1 MNVLFATRKRTS
13 LKRSDGH
20 EPDTFILER
29 RDFDSLFA
37 ALKERG
43 YRVIGP
49 TVHDGALVYNEVTS
63 SEDLPAGY
71 TDEQAPGMYRLR
83 KGEGKALFGYTLGPQ
98 SWKRFL
104 HPPSI
109 RLWQAKRKRNTFQVD
124 EQKAE
129 KTAYAFM
136 GVRACELHAIE
147 ILDKVFLK
155 GPFVDRSYAARRKD
169 LFIVA
174 VNCTHAGGT
183 CFCSSMGAGPRA
195 DGGFDLALTE
205 FNEGIRHFFIVEVGS
220 ERGAEILRGVPHE
233 PASESQKAS
242 VEQSTEQTIAHMGR
256 AMVTS
261 DIKELLYKNYDHPR
275 WNDVASRCLS
285 CANCTMVCPTC
296 FCTTV
301 EDVTDLV
308 GEHTER
314 WRRWDSCFTMDFT
327 YIHGGSTRAS
337 TRARYR
343 QWMTHKLATW
353 LDQFGTTGC
362 VGCGRCI
369 TWCPVGIDITEEVK
383 AIRETKRSP
392 IT

>member
-1 MNVLFATRKRTS
+1 M
-13 LKRSDGH
+13 
-20 EPDTFILER
+20 FILER

-37 ALKERG
+37 VLKERG
-43 YRVIGP
+43 YRVIAP
-49 TVHDGALVYNEVTS
+49 TVNDGALVYDEVTS

-71 TDEQAPGMYRLR
+71 TDEQAPATYRLK
-83 KGEGKALFGYTLGPQ
+83 KGNGKAIFGYTLGPQ

-104 HPPSI
+104 YPPSVC
-109 RLWQAKRKRNTFQVD
+109 LWEAKRKGKAFQAD
-124 EQKAE
+124 EQKTE
-129 KTAYAFM
+129 QTAYAFM

-147 ILDKVFLK
+147 ILDKIFLK
-155 GPFVDRSYAARRKD
+155 GSFVDRSYAARRND

-174 VNCTHAGGT
+174 VNCTHAGET
-183 CFCSSMGAGPRA
+183 CFCASMGTGPRA
-195 DGGFDLALTE
+195 DGGFDLALSE
-205 FNEGIRHFFIVEVGS
+205 FNNGSHHFFIVEVGS
-220 ERGAEILRGVPHE
+220 ERGAEVLRGVPHE
-233 PASESQKAS
+233 PASEGQKAS
-242 VEQSTEQTIAHMGR
+242 VNQSTEQTIAHMAR
-256 AMVTS
+256 VMVTS

-275 WNDVASRCLS
+275 WNDVANRCLS

-301 EDVTDLV
+301 EDVTDLT
-308 GEHTER
+308 GEHAER
-314 WRRWDSCFTMDFT
+314 WRKWDSCFTMDFT

-353 LDQFGTTGC
+353 IDQFGTTGC

>member
-1 MNVLFATRKRTS
+1 VSATRKKTS
-13 LKRSDGH
+13 LEGSNQHDP
-20 EPDTFILER
+20 EMSVIER
-29 RDFDSLFA
+29 RHFDSLFA

-49 TVHDGALVYNEVTS
+49 TVHDGALVYDEVTS
-63 SEDLPAGY
+63 SDDLPVGY
-71 TDEQAPGMYRLR
+71 TDEQAPGTYRLR

-104 HPPSI
+104 HPPSAG
-109 RLWQAKRKRNTFQVD
+109 LWQAKRKGNAFQVD
-124 EQKAE
+124 EQKTE
-129 KTAYAFM
+129 QTAYAFM
-136 GVRACELHAIE
+136 GVRACEVQAIE

-155 GPFVDRSYAARRKD
+155 GPFVDPSYAARRKD

-174 VNCTHAGGT
+174 ANCTHAGGT
-183 CFCSSMGAGPRA
+183 CFCASMASGPRA

-205 FNEGIRHFFIVEVGS
+205 FNDGSHHFLIVEVGS
-220 ERGAEILRGVPHE
+220 ERGAEVLRSVPHE

-242 VEQSTEQTIAHMGR
+242 VEQSVEQTIAHMGR

-301 EDVTDLV
+301 EDVTDLT
-308 GEHTER
+308 GEHAER
-314 WRRWDSCFTMDFT
+314 RRRWDSCFTMDFT

-383 AIRETKRSP
+383 AIRETRRSP